1 MNNKLN
7 PFSEREK
14 QVIGEV
20 MLGKGN
26 KQIAAALHI
35 SVRTVE
41 FHTRN
46 IYTKLGVASRAEAI
60 LKLSE
65 NHLWE
70 TTGDMKQNDQGISPV
85 AIVGELPDN
94 NARSITRRIPMKNVL
109 YAVFGGLITIGLI
122 VTLLLTN
129 PGILK
134 QASTQDV
141 PTSPLPTVKV
151 TRITEEAPQQTNET
165 PKGELPSESTEPT
178 EDIAHFVSENYPD
191 DSRLEPGTTF
201 TKTWK
206 LENKG
211 KATWTTGYTLTLT
224 DSFHPLGSNLSEPY
238 QVSLPKEVKPG
249 ESVEISMDFTVPDAD
264 GIYEVHYRLKNP
276 AGQSVFGD
284 GGEVWV
290 KIIVGDVQVAG
301 GSSSAGDITMTLI
314 GVQKAETLTNVE
326 VCAQFPDLQD
336 WNLSGVILTAG
347 NVQNSLSGY
356 MLKNPKSASTYASSY
371 RCIILEFPVGVSNY
385 GNSPVSVSIS
395 SLRVP
400 AENYME
406 LNCARAKQVLGPQ
419 YPGLNFTCGPVGFY
433 YTNLVL
439 PGGMTKSQADILIMD
454 ALEQAIYGPWYLS
467 E

>member
-1 MNNKLN
+1 MNNKFI
-7 PFSEREK
+7 PFSEREI
-14 QVIGEV
+14 QVIDEI
-20 MLGKGN
+20 MLGKSN
-26 KQIAAALHI
+26 KQIATDLHI
-35 SVRTVE
+35 SIRTVE
-41 FHTRN
+41 FHNRN
-46 IYTKLGVASRAEAI
+46 IYDKLGVVSRAEAI

-70 TTGDMKQNDQGISPV
+70 TPGDVNDNNQGISTV

-94 NARSITRRIPMKNVL
+94 NARSIRRRISMKNVL
-109 YAVFGGLITIGLI
+109 YAVFGGVITIGLI

-134 QASTQDV
+134 PAATPEV
-141 PTSPLPTVKV
+141 PSQPLPTSKV
-151 TRITEEAPQQTNET
+151 TRITEVAQQQTNET
-165 PKGELPSESTEPT
+165 QKEELPIESTDPT

-249 ESVEISMDFTVPDAD
+249 DSVEILMDFTVPDAD

-284 GGEVWV
+284 GGEIWI

-301 GSSSAGDITMTLI
+301 GSSSAGDITITL
-314 GVQKAETLTNVE
+314 VSVEKTETLTNVE
-326 VCAQFPDLQD
+326 VCAQLPDLQD

-356 MLKNPKSASTYASSY
+356 MLKNPKSASTYANSY

-385 GNSPVSVSIS
+385 GSSPVSVSIS
-395 SLRVP
+395 SIRVP
-400 AENYME
+400 AENYLE
-406 LNCARAKQVLGPQ
+406 LNCARAKQVLGPL
-419 YPGLNFTCGPVGFY
+419 YPGLDFTCGPLGFY

-439 PGGMTKSQADILIMD
+439 PGGMTESQADILIMD
-454 ALEQAIYGPWYLS
+454 ALEQAIYGPWYLN

>member
-1 MNNKLN
+1 MNNKPN
-7 PFSEREK
+7 TFSEREK
-14 QVIGEV
+14 QVVGEV
-20 MLGKGN
+20 MLGKSN

-35 SVRTVE
+35 SIRTVE

-70 TTGDMKQNDQGISPV
+70 TTGEVIENNQGISPV
-85 AIVGELPDN
+85 AMVGALTDN
-94 NARSITRRIPMKNVL
+94 NARSITRRIPMKNLL
-109 YAVFGGLITIGLI
+109 YAMFGGLLTIGLI
-122 VTLLLTN
+122 VTLLMTN

-134 QASTQDV
+134 PATTPEV
-141 PTSPLPTVKV
+141 PTVPLPTVKV
-151 TRITEEAPQQTNET
+151 TRISGEAQQQTSEIQ
-165 PKGELPSESTEPT
+165 PEELPVESLDPT
-178 EDIAHFVSENYPD
+178 GDIAHFVSENYPD
-191 DSRLEPGTTF
+191 DSRLDPGTTF

-249 ESVEISMDFTVPDAD
+249 ESVEISMDFTVPGVD

-284 GGEVWV
+284 GGEVWI
-290 KIIVGDVQVAG
+290 KILVGDVQVVY
-301 GSSSAGDITMTLI
+301 GSSSAGDITLTLVS
-314 GVQKAETLTNVE
+314 VQKNETLTNVE

-356 MLKNPKSASTYASSY
+356 MLKNPKSASTYANAY
-371 RCIILEFPVGVSNY
+371 RCVILEFPVGVSNY
-385 GNSPVSVSIS
+385 GSSPVSVSIS
-395 SLRVP
+395 SIRVP
-400 AENYME
+400 AENYLE
-406 LNCARAKQVLGPQ
+406 LNCTRAKQVLGPQ
-419 YPGLNFTCGPVGFY
+419 YPGLDFTCGPVGFY
-433 YTNLVL
+433 YTGLVL
-439 PGGMTKSQADILIMD
+439 PGGMTEAQADILIMD
-454 ALEQAIYGPWYLS
+454 ALEQAIYGPWNLN

>member
-1 MNNKLN
+1 MINQ
-7 PFSEREK
+7 FSEREK
-14 QVIGEV
+14 QVIDEV
-20 MLGKGN
+20 MLGKSN
-26 KQIAAALHI
+26 KQIASALHI

-70 TTGDMKQNDQGISPV
+70 TTGDVNQNNQGISPV
-85 AIVGELPDN
+85 AIGGELPDN
-94 NARSITRRIPMKNVL
+94 NARSRTRRISMKNVL
-109 YAVFGGLITIGLI
+109 YAVFGGVITIGLI

-134 QASTQDV
+134 PAAVPEIPTQ
-141 PTSPLPTVKV
+141 PLPTSKV
-151 TRITEEAPQQTNET
+151 TRITEETQPKTSET
-165 PKGELPSESTEPT
+165 QIEELPVEANDPT

-249 ESVEISMDFTVPDAD
+249 DSVEISTDFTVPDAD
-264 GIYEVHYRLKNP
+264 GIYEVHYRLRNP

-284 GGEVWV
+284 GGEVWI
-290 KIIVGDVQVAG
+290 KILVGDVQVAG
-301 GSSSAGDITMTLI
+301 GSSSAGDITITL
-314 GVQKAETLTNVE
+314 VSVEKTETLTNLE
-326 VCAQFPDLQD
+326 VCAQLPDIQD

-356 MLKNPKSASTYASSY
+356 MLKNPKSASTYANSY

-385 GNSPVSVSIS
+385 GSSPVSVSIS
-395 SLRVP
+395 SIRVP
-400 AENYME
+400 AENYLE

-419 YPGLNFTCGPVGFY
+419 YPGLDFTCGPIGFY

-439 PGGMTKSQADILIMD
+439 PGGMTESQADILIMD
-454 ALEQAIYGPWYLS
+454 ALEQAIYGPWYLN